1 MKDLTFKTVMLMAL
15 TNAARVDTIHK
26 LSVTNV
32 QKLKTEFI
40 VPIEG
45 LLKQSRPGFTCKH
58 LSFKAFP
65 PDRRLC
71 IYTVLKEYL
80 KRTKDLRVG
89 SKLLISYVKPHH
101 AVTTDTVARWLRTVM
116 IKSGINVKKFGPHSY
131 RTAAS
136 SKASEKCVPIKEIL
150 QTGGWSNVGTFAKFC
165 QKHIQTGTGFV
176 SSVLGK

>member
-1 MKDLTFKTVMLMAL
+1 MAL

-71 IYTVLKEYL
+71 IY
-80 KRTKDLRVG
+80 
-89 SKLLISYVKPHH
+89 
-101 AVTTDTVARWLRTVM
+101 
-116 IKSGINVKKFGPHSY
+116 
-131 RTAAS
+131 
-136 SKASEKCVPIKEIL
+136 IL
-150 QTGGWSNVGTFAKFC
+150 F
-165 QKHIQTGTGFV
+165 
-176 SSVLGK
+176 